1 MKFSFTLTQLGYTF
15 LSCAQN
21 SLRLL
26 AEQLTACFCILW
38 FSQFGLDSEETV
50 ISQNLLVMFSGNE
63 YPSLIENVN

>member
-15 LSCAQN
+15 LSCTQN

-26 AEQLTACFCILW
+26 IEKLTACFCILW

-50 ISQNLLVMFSGNE
+50 IS
-63 YPSLIENVN
+63 